1 MNKKTIIVFLVVIL
15 LCVVVWIA
23 LGIIVHDYVLP
34 YDYFHVN
41 DGTSDNS
48 NNYLDYLNVTYV
60 AVGAMCTGLAFAITL
75 YGLYIQNKE
84 LHKQNR
90 HLSQKLTLN
99 VFTDAF
105 GHVLDNERFREAQQ
119 YIHSSQFPQDVDTL
133 VAKRSPFIK
142 ELLQEAREKY
152 NIPESPNYSEIESV
166 KVEMTDNEILYKK
179 RLAEIRSMDEYKKIK
194 RNICIEDFRE
204 ILSISKKT
212 SQENSSSN
220 VIVSC
225 KSYERIRYFCDRM
238 DYLGIVYH
246 TYKET
251 VKNEKNNAED
261 ENLIV
266 NYFGYNI
273 TSSYCLLKP
282 FIESSQSQ
290 EGGNHYYNFSYLNKE
305 TKEKYSKYIAK
316 IKNEL

>member
-1 MNKKTIIVFLVVIL
+1 MNKKAIIVFLVVTL
-15 LCVVVWIA
+15 SCVVVWIA

-60 AVGAMCTGLAFAITL
+60 AVGAMCTGLAFVVTSL
-75 YGLYIQNKE
+75 HLYIQNKE
-84 LHKQNR
+84 LQKQNLN
-90 HLSQKLTLN
+90 LSQQISLN

-119 YIHSSQFPQDVDTL
+119 YIHSSQFPKDVDTL

-142 ELLQEAREKY
+142 ELWQEAREKY

-179 RLAEIRSMDEYKKIK
+179 RLAEIRSMDEYKTIK

-238 DYLGIVYH
+238 DYLGIVYR

>member
-1 MNKKTIIVFLVVIL
+1 MNKKAIIVFLVVTL
-15 LCVVVWIA
+15 SCVVVWIA

-75 YGLYIQNKE
+75 YGLYIQTKE

-119 YIHSSQFPQDVDTL
+119 YVHSSQFPQDVDTL

-251 VKNEKNNAED
+251 VKNEKNNAGD

-305 TKEKYSKYIAK
+305 TMEKYSKYIAK